1 MPWTNGRSSI
11 FQQTSANVKKTQ
23 AIKREDESNNY
34 LRISNFIASRTSWLI
49 LVIGNSL
56 HMNTRGL
63 P

>member
-1 MPWTNGRSSI
+1 MLLNGVDKWSI
-11 FQQTSANVKKTQ
+11 VQQTSANVKKV
-23 AIKREDESNNY
+23 IKREDESNNY
-34 LRISNFIASRTSWLI
+34 LRILNFIASRTSWLI

>member
-11 FQQTSANVKKTQ
+11 VQQTSANFKKTQ
-23 AIKREDESNNY
+23 GIKREDESNNY
-34 LRISNFIASRTSWLI
+34 LRILNFIVSRTSWLI

-56 HMNTRGL
+56 HMNTHGL